1 MGSRLFSVYS
11 LCLLNLASYE
21 CITYSLNKFEYKNTY
36 GCQGLLLAVLNQN
49 LYGSGGFTNLYLKA
63 SQVILMHSQVEE
75 LLSQS
80 I

>member
-36 GCQGLLLAVLNQN
+36 GCQGLAPAVLNQN
-49 LYGSGGFTNLYLKA
+49 LYGSGEGGIYKSLFESFLGDFDA
-63 SQVILMHSQVEE
+63 
-75 LLSQS
+75 
-80 I
+80 